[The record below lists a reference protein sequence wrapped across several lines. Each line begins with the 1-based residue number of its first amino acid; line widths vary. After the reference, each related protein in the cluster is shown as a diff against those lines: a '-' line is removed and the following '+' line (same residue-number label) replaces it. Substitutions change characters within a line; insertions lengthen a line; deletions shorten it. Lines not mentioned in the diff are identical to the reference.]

1 MNARIFCNG
10 KAPFQRLHRIRSDRP
25 WHNRNSPKPEDC
37 RTNVRISCNSNP
49 WPSPWFELSF
59 QKPVFGKLF
68 PEKFPAGKP
77 VEIVRSGSLVP
88 PRTRRM
94 IHIENMSIIIP
105 EFSSAKFRK
114 VLFRANDCLFRR
126 KAHDIRRKS
135 RQHAHARK
143 VFRGHLPVEFR
154 ADFTKRFPVFRRTQ
168 EVVAKSDFFR
178 GIFRPAK
185 CAKLPEN
192 RLGKTPGLEIGKGP
206 PREAVPVKRH
216 RFGHLGGAVIPA
228 LDIPVERFS
237 FRRVMALADNQ
248 KLPVRSRFV
257 TLPHERL

>member
-1 MNARIFCNG
+1 MTQASRNPYPN
-10 KAPFQRLHRIRSDRP
+10 SD
-25 WHNRNSPKPEDC
+25 
-37 RTNVRISCNSNP
+37 SN
-49 WPSPWFELSF
+49 
-59 QKPVFGKLF
+59 
-68 PEKFPAGKP
+68 
-77 VEIVRSGSLVP
+77 
-88 PRTRRM
+88 
-94 IHIENMSIIIP
+94 
-105 EFSSAKFRK
+105 
-114 VLFRANDCLFRR
+114 
-126 KAHDIRRKS
+126 
-135 RQHAHARK
+135 
-143 VFRGHLPVEFR
+143 
-154 ADFTKRFPVFRRTQ
+154 KRYYTYDYYLRHTI
-168 EVVAKSDFFR
+168 
-178 GIFRPAK
+178 GAK